1 MVTNFSLA
9 LVFALLSPH
18 LAVQEHDDELFEK
31 SIRPILV
38 ERCVA
43 CHNPAVLEGGLDLTS
58 AAGFVKGATTGPLL
72 PIEATERSRLLAA
85 ISYEERVKM
94 PPDGR
99 LDPEALDALRA
110 WVEMGAPW
118 PEAGP
123 VAASAPSDAKP
134 TFTEEQRSY
143 WAFQPI
149 SDPAPPSF
157 AGSSASA
164 IDGFIGA
171 KLEAEGLESAPPAAR
186 AKGLVQRVVADD
198 HVEEESYETARRITD
213 GAPLVAR
220 WHKKFID
227 RLSDPA
233 LLSKDEL
240 DEGFLCFGTRDFEIG
255 MTAFLEKKKPEF
267 TGR

>member
-1 MVTNFSLA
+1 MVTHFSLA

-18 LAVQEHDDELFEK
+18 LAAQEHDGELFEK

-58 AAGFVKGATTGPLL
+58 AAGFAKGATTGPLL
-72 PIEATERSRLLAA
+72 PIEAPERSRLLAA

-134 TFTEEQRSY
+134 AFTEEQRSY

-171 KLEAEGLESAPPAAR
+171 KLEAEGLESARRR
-186 AKGLVQRVVADD
+186 ASSL
-198 HVEEESYETARRITD
+198 
-213 GAPLVAR
+213 
-220 WHKKFID
+220 F
-227 RLSDPA
+227 
-233 LLSKDEL
+233 
-240 DEGFLCFGTRDFEIG
+240 
-255 MTAFLEKKKPEF
+255 
-267 TGR
+267 